1 MSMKRGSTCRCLE
14 SKWAIVKSL
23 EFLKII
29 NSWKYHQNY
38 FKIQNLSYF
47 SYRLLLIQKSS
58 KVRILSLNTSNNW
71 NHLEKLE
78 EFENLCYITLM
89 LALYPRK
96 NIINVVRWR
105 EREKEIIPRTM
116 TMDKDEATPLSYYS
130 RATPIFF
137 PMRPRA
143 WGGRRFS
150 ICISLPLIAL
160 FLFAFYL
167 HPWIPI
173 RYREL
178 VIQRTTTRVGSIERE
193 KENRRTVEEM
203 YKLL

>member
-1 MSMKRGSTCRCLE
+1 MSNSEELGIFENNK
-14 SKWAIVKSL
+14 
-23 EFLKII
+23 FLKV
-29 NSWKYHQNY
+29 
-38 FKIQNLSYF
+38 
-47 SYRLLLIQKSS
+47 SS
-58 KVRILSLNTSNNW
+58 KLFQNSKFIVFFVSITAHPKKFKGSNPFFEYVEQ
-71 NHLEKLE
+71 LKPSE